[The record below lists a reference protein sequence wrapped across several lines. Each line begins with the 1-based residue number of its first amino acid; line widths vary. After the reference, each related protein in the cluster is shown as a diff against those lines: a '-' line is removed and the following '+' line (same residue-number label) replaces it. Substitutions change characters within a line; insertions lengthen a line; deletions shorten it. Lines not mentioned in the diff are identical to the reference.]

1 MSVVRFDVV
10 GIGNLNYDIIMLMDR
25 FPEFHEK
32 VNARE
37 AFFGLGGAAAN
48 TISWLATFGLKTG
61 YIGAVGRDEIGE
73 AHLAYF
79 EKLGVDTGGIKVV
92 DVPSGVAVAMIR
104 GEDKRIVKYPG
115 ANLMKEVNFEYLSM
129 TRHVH
134 LSSNPPE
141 TIVEVVNF
149 ASESGITVS
158 LDIGEAELSPEIEEK
173 VDYLMM
179 NEDEYRRKFGSLDLS
194 LCSAK
199 NLVVTLNGGGALVRD
214 ENGNVH
220 EVRGLSAEV
229 VDSTGAGDAFD
240 AGVIYG
246 VLSGWTL
253 EEAARLG
260 MVLAYLTVQKVGAR
274 SAVVPLERVIE
285 VAKETGIELPFSRP

>member
-1 MSVVRFDVV
+1 MELDVV
-10 GIGNLNYDIIMLMDR
+10 GIGNLNYDIILLLER

-32 VNARE
+32 VNAE
-37 AFFGLGGAAAN
+37 NAFFGLGGAAAN
-48 TISWLATFGLKTG
+48 TISWLATFGLRTG

-73 AHLAYF
+73 AHLGYF
-79 EKLGVDTGGIKVV
+79 KKLGVDTGGIRMV
-92 DVPSGVAVAMIR
+92 DAPSGVAVALIR

-115 ANLMKEVNFEYLSM
+115 ANLMKEIDFDYLSGS
-129 TRHVH
+129 RHVH

-141 TIVEVVNF
+141 TVVEVVNF
-149 ASESGITVS
+149 ASERAITVS
-158 LDIGEAELSPEIEEK
+158 LDIGEAPLPREVEEK

-179 NEDEYRRKFGSLDLS
+179 NEDEYRRKFGSLNLS

-214 ENGNVH
+214 ENGNVR

-246 VLSGWTL
+246 VLKGWSL

-274 SAVVPLERVIE
+274 SAIVPLERVIE
-285 VAKETGIELPFSRP
+285 VAEENGIELPFNRP

>member
-1 MSVVRFDVV
+1 MVRFDVV
-10 GIGNLNYDIIMLMDR
+10 GIGNLNYDIIMLMER

-32 VNARE
+32 VNAKE

-79 EKLGVDTGGIKVV
+79 KKLGVDTGGIKVV

-104 GEDKRIVKYPG
+104 SEDKRIVKYPG
-115 ANLMKEVNFEYLSM
+115 ANRMKEVDFNYLST

-149 ASESGITVS
+149 ASDNGITVS
-158 LDIGEAELSPEIEEK
+158 LDIGEAELPPEIERK

-194 LCSAK
+194 LSEAR
-199 NLVVTLNGGGALVRD
+199 NLVVTLNGGGALMRD
-214 ENGNVH
+214 EYGNVH
-220 EVRGLSAEV
+220 EVRGLSAKV
-229 VDSTGAGDAFD
+229 VDSTGAGDSFD

-246 VLSGWTL
+246 VLNGWSL

-274 SAVVPLERVIE
+274 SAVVPLERVVK
-285 VAKETGIELPFSRP
+285 VAEETGIELPFSRP